1 MADPTSPTLAAL
13 AAVSDY
19 LDHVRERDPRKR
31 SVHLSLF
38 EDGCGVIRIDD
49 RQFGAF
55 SRPIAEAYEACEAW
69 LSDPNGTDEAIKAL
83 DSEIGENVDHIFA
96 GTAT

>member
-13 AAVSDY
+13 DAVIDY
-19 LDHVRERDPRKR
+19 LDHVRHRGPHSSSAYMNIFD
-31 SVHLSLF
+31 
-38 EDGCGVIRIDD
+38 DGCGTITVWGR
-49 RQFGAF
+49 RFGNVMH
-55 SRPIAEAYEACEAW
+55 PIAEAYEQVEAW
-69 LSDPNGTDEAIKAL
+69 LAGTDEATRAL